1 MCGIAGFIDLWDKR
15 APRSRDERKA
25 ILENMCDVIRYRGPD
40 DSGSLLNDGVA
51 LGMRRLSII
60 DLAGGHQPIS
70 GEDGLATVVFNGEIY
85 NFLELQPQLEERGHK
100 FRTRSDTEAIVHAY
114 EEYGTACV
122 DYLRGMFAFA
132 LWDDRN
138 RRLFMARDRAGE
150 KPLYYTLTP
159 TGTLVFGSELKSLL
173 EHPGIKRETSA
184 ESLDAY
190 FSLGYVPD
198 PLSIFGDIKKLPPGH
213 FLIFSNGRIEIK
225 QYWDFTYESNG
236 DRLREDDYLEG
247 LRSLLDEAVKI
258 RLVSDVP
265 LGAFLSGGIDSST
278 VVALMA
284 SHMGQP
290 VKTFSIGFLE
300 DSYNELKYAR
310 LTAKK
315 FGTEHHEFFV
325 TPEICDVVDELTWH
339 FDEPFADSSAIPT
352 YMVSKLAR
360 EHVTVVLSGD
370 GGDELFAG
378 YTRYVTE
385 RKRRKYGLLPRRFRQ
400 GLMEPLSRTLPHG
413 AWGRN
418 FLHNVALDPIDRYFD
433 NVSIFTG
440 LNKSS
445 LYTADFFAQL
455 GDNDKHAAARFQEF
469 GDNVGTNALLD
480 ALLYIDSKT
489 YLPGDILTKV
499 DRMSMAVSL
508 EARVPLLDHKLIDF
522 VTRIPA
528 SMKMAG
534 LETKHLFKR
543 AVADL
548 VPDEILTRPKQGF
561 GVPIQQWINLQLR
574 ERIRDTLTDSRF
586 RQRGIISPQYTDV
599 LLDEHERG
607 RRDHSMALWSLLM
620 LELWYQAFVDGG
632 YGRAKSQSGEFT
644 IDPGNHARA
653 ESAHIE
659 EWEREEIRRSSIE
672 SAYTAKTLLRYSEP
686 DIDRYLK
693 ASAETIYPLEY
704 SHYLLGDVAGK
715 TILDFGCGAGKS
727 SVLLAKRGAKVIA
740 MDISEPIMHVA
751 RNRLTQNDVFTKV
764 DFINCSAHNIPLADE
779 SVDVVFGIAIL
790 HHLHLQLVSREVFRI
805 LKKGGRAIFQEPVRN
820 SKVIKLLRGLIP
832 YQAEDV
838 SPFERPLTDE
848 ELADFAQLFSQY
860 HTKAFTLPYINL
872 IGILPLAN
880 RLVSPLQR
888 FDGAV
893 LRRFPS
899 LDYYATIRVIEM
911 VK

>member
-1 MCGIAGFIDLWDKR
+1 MCGIAGFIDFWDTKNLREREDR
-15 APRSRDERKA
+15 AR
-25 ILENMCDVIRYRGPD
+25 ILENMCEVIRYRGPD
-40 DSGSLLNDGVA
+40 DSGSFIKDGVA

-60 DLAGGHQPIS
+60 DLSGGHQPIS
-70 GEDGLATVVFNGEIY
+70 GEDGSATIVFNGEIY
-85 NFLELQPQLEERGHK
+85 NFRDLQPQLEGRGHV

-114 EEYGTACV
+114 EEYGNTCV
-122 DYLRGMFAFA
+122 DHLRGMFAFA
-132 LWDDRN
+132 IWDDRDKK
-138 RRLFMARDRAGE
+138 LFIARDRAGE

-159 TGTLVFGSELKSLL
+159 SGTLVFGSELKSLL
-173 EHPGIKRETSA
+173 EHPGVKRETSS

-198 PLSIFGDIKKLPPGH
+198 PLSIFKDIKKLPPGH
-213 FLIFSNGRIEIK
+213 FLTFSKGRVEIK
-225 QYWDFTYESNG
+225 QYWDFTYEANG
-236 DRLREDDYLEG
+236 HRRREEDYLEE
-247 LRSLLDEAVKI
+247 LRELLDEAVRI
-258 RLVSDVP
+258 RLVADVP
-265 LGAFLSGGIDSST
+265 LGAFLSGGVDSST

-284 SHMGQP
+284 RNMDQP
-290 VKTFSIGFLE
+290 VKTFSIGFLD

-310 LTAKK
+310 LAAKR
-315 FGTEHHEFFV
+315 FGTDHHEFFV
-325 TPEICDVVDELTWH
+325 TPEICNIVDQLAWH

-352 YMVSKLAR
+352 YIVSKLAR

-378 YTRYVTE
+378 YTRYATE
-385 RKRRKYGLLPRRFRQ
+385 RRRRKYGLLPRRFRR
-400 GLMEPLSRTLPHG
+400 GLMEPISRNLPHG

-418 FLHNVALDPIDRYFD
+418 FIHNVALDPIERYFD

-440 LNKSS
+440 LNKRS
-445 LYTADFFAQL
+445 LYTGDFYSGL
-455 GDNDKHAAARFQEF
+455 GTHSLVASFQEY
-469 GDNVGTNALLD
+469 GDNVNTNALLD

-534 LETKHLFKR
+534 LETKTLFKR

-548 VPDEILTRPKQGF
+548 VPEEILGRPKQGF

-574 ERIRDTLTDSRF
+574 DRIRDTLTDSRF
-586 RQRGIISPQYTDV
+586 RQRGIISPAYTDV

-620 LELWYQAFVDGG
+620 LELWHQVFVDGG
-632 YGRAKSQSGEFT
+632 AQVTKRQSDEFI
-644 IDPGNHARA
+644 IDSGARRLA
-653 ESAHIE
+653 EREHIQ
-659 EWEREEIRRSSIE
+659 EWEREEVRRSAIE
-672 SAYTAKTLLRYSEP
+672 STYTAKGLLRYSEG
-686 DIDRYLK
+686 DITRFLD
-693 ASAETIYPLEY
+693 ASADTIYPLEY
-704 SHYLLGDVAGK
+704 SHYLL
-715 TILDFGCGAGKS
+715 
-727 SVLLAKRGAKVIA
+727 LARRQARVIA

-751 RNRLTQNDVFTKV
+751 RERLANNDIV
-764 DFINCSAHNIPLADE
+764 DNVSFINGSAHNIPLANE
-779 SVDVVFGIAIL
+779 SVDLVFGIAIL

-820 SKVIKLLRGLIP
+820 STVIKLLRGLIP

-838 SPFERPLTDE
+838 SPYERPLTDE
-848 ELADFAQLFSQY
+848 ELADFGEGFSQY
-860 HTKAFTLPYINL
+860 RSKAFTLPYINL
-872 IGILPLAN
+872 ASILPIAN
-880 RLVSPLQR
+880 KFIHPLQR
-888 FDGAV
+888 LDGAV
-893 LRRFPS
+893 LRKFPS
-899 LDYYATIRVIEM
+899 LEYYATVRVIEM